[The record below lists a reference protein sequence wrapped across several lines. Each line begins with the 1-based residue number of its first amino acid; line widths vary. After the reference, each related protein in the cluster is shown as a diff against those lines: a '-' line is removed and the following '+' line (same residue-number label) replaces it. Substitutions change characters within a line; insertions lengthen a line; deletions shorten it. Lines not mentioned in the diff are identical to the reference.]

1 MMLYRWNACLR
12 RGLWLLWCGF
22 SVYFIC
28 HPASSLSP
36 KKDPSTPLPQPFTFL
51 SFHAPFR
58 QDKMSFTE
66 SARFVLPNS
75 CSRVWSFMLLHPPRT
90 HSQLEFQQ
98 HRLVIKDLDCGVETT
113 RVQVPDQCFI
123 CPQAV
128 APLSFSFLSCK
139 MSMVM
144 VCILLEK

>member
-1 MMLYRWNACLR
+1 M
-12 RGLWLLWCGF
+12 G
-22 SVYFIC
+22 SVVALMRILSLF
-28 HPASSLSP
+28 HLSSC
-36 KKDPSTPLPQPFTFL
+36 FL
-51 SFHAPFR
+51 SFPKERRPPPQAFHFSLFSCSLR

-98 HRLVIKDLDCGVETT
+98 HCLVIKDLDCGVETA

-128 APLSFSFLSCK
+128 APLSFSFLSCE

-144 VCILLEK
+144 VCMLLEK